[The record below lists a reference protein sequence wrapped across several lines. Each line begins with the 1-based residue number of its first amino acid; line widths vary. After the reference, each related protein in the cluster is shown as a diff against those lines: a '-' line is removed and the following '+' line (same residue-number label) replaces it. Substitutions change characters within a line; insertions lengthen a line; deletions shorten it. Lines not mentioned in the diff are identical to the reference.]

1 MKRHCNAD
9 ARPQY
14 RSRADNLFVFANDT
28 ILVQVSDRRGSAF
41 AEAYTDFVSS
51 TPQHFGAMNLAY
63 DRDLQFN
70 SVDYWWSREKF
81 KPGAV

>member
-1 MKRHCNAD
+1 LWVIESFTGRLH
-9 ARPQY
+9 
-14 RSRADNLFVFANDT
+14 
-28 ILVQVSDRRGSAF
+28 
-41 AEAYTDFVSS
+41 FVSS